1 MEERRAR
8 ANENVNKTS
17 EVGLNRTHLEKATI
31 KHDTPSHYL
40 EPTGKEKKGSPRNS
54 LKRDAEAELHVQAL
68 NMTRNCATR
77 FMFVVGLLLMAYV
90 PHRTTD
96 LS

>member
-1 MEERRAR
+1 MTRQAITWNPQGKKKRELQE
-8 ANENVNKTS
+8 
-17 EVGLNRTHLEKATI
+17 
-31 KHDTPSHYL
+31 TP
-40 EPTGKEKKGSPRNS
+40 

-68 NMTRNCATR
+68 NMTLNCATR

-90 PHRTTD
+90 PHRTRD